1 MTYSNF
7 LRDLSVARKT
17 ERYIAQ
23 KLEER
28 YNLVLDGEIN
38 QDSRYDIAVKNK
50 QGKTIFIEIKEDFTC
65 QRTGN
70 VVLEFF
76 CRGKPS
82 GIETTQ
88 SHLYIYKLHEPT
100 GVTSYWAVQTK
111 KLKEAI
117 ENKQY
122 FRIVNGGDNKT
133 AKNYLFKLHVFKSLG
148 SQLNI

>member
-17 ERYIAQ
+17 EEHIAR
-23 KLEER
+23 KLEEN
-28 YNLVLDGEIN
+28 YGLVLAAEIN
-38 QDSRYDIAVKNK
+38 QDNKYDIAVKNSD
-50 QGKTIFIEIKEDFTC
+50 GKIIFIEVKEDFTC
-65 QRTGN
+65 RRTGN
-70 VVLEFF
+70 VVLEF

-88 SHLYIYKLHEPT
+88 SHFYIYKLHEPT

-117 ENKQY
+117 ENEQY